1 MSTFTFPYWAKPAL
15 DFYNLKWPDVDE
27 DQVANLGPIIQD
39 LANASYIFCLTV
51 KSALGVLDEQSE
63 SEALS
68 AFHDGW
74 GDYTDTVVL
83 PVTDAVGDT
92 AVTSTLVIANAITTY
107 KASVLG
113 ILTLNAAADIAL
125 IATGAGAAVAIAKKA
140 VMREILEAA
149 MEELARQT
157 AAWLVGQWNAAV
169 DEIILGPIE
178 DLARQIGSELGGSA
192 RRVVG
197 MTVEPATHA
206 VGVGGA
212 RLYIDEH
219 EIIDAV
225 SKVKNSIT
233 NLYDA
238 ADKLA
243 HWTKG
248 TGFTE
253 PTPAPDMT
261 LSFELK
267 QAFDW
272 FADAFMGQVKAVGD
286 DIISQVVDVITST
299 YEKYVEADTEM
310 GNLAER
316 LREQFAITPV
326 AQPFVIDRS
335 TRPKP
340 IMIVDGPPPVI
351 TGQGISDARES
362 IAAVDL
368 PDAPEPVVTGQGTSD
383 ARLSIRQIVL
393 GEAPLP
399 VASGAGESEARH
411 NIKPIES

>member
-27 DQVANLGPIIQD
+27 DQVAQLGPMIQQ
-39 LANASYIFCLTV
+39 LANASWNFCITV
-51 KSALGVLDEQSE
+51 KSVLGVLENQSE

-68 AFHDGW
+68 AFHQSW
-74 GDYTDTVVL
+74 GEYTDTVVL
-83 PVTDAVGDT
+83 PVTDAVGQT
-92 AVTSTLVIANAITTY
+92 AVTTTLVVANGITGY

-113 ILTLNAAADIAL
+113 VLLLNAAADIAL
-125 IATGAGAAVAIAKKA
+125 IASGVGVAAAVAKKA
-140 VMREILEAA
+140 VMREILELA
-149 MEELARQT
+149 MEELARHT
-157 AAWLVGQWNAAV
+157 AAWMVGQWNEAIDDV
-169 DEIILGPIE
+169 ILGPIE
-178 DLARQIGSELGGSA
+178 DLARQIGADLGGSA
-192 RRVVG
+192 RSVVG
-197 MTVEPATHA
+197 VAISPATHV
-206 VGVGGA
+206 VGVAGA

-225 SKVKNSIT
+225 AKVKNSVDK
-233 NLYDA
+233 LYSA

-253 PTPAPDMT
+253 PTPVPDMT

-272 FADAFMGQVKAVGD
+272 FADAFMEQVKALGD
-286 DIISQVVDVITST
+286 DIINQVVNIITST
-299 YEKYVEADTEM
+299 YDKYVEADTEM

-326 AQPFVIDRS
+326 AKPYVIDRS
-335 TRPKP
+335 SRPKP

-351 TGQGISDARES
+351 TGQGISDAREN
-362 IAAVDL
+362 IVLIDL
-368 PDAPEPVVTGQGTSD
+368 PDAPEPVVTGAGESD

-393 GEAPLP
+393 GEAPPP
-399 VASGAGESEARH
+399 VVTGAGDSDARQ
-411 NIKPIES
+411 NIKPLAH